1 MTAEEID
8 FLAKKKQTLIQP
20 NIIERDLWAAL
31 RDIYEAFDKGTIP
44 VEGAK
49 KAKAD
54 AVAEYNEYVRRRQI
68 FLADAQKRIE
78 LAPLISKANIHGCD
92 ICKQIAA
99 IYDGRSSAKA

>member
-20 NIIERDLWAAL
+20 NIIERGLWAAL
-31 RDIYEAFDKGTIP
+31 RDIYDAFDKGTIT

-49 KAKAD
+49 KAKQD
-54 AVAEYNEYVRRRQI
+54 AMSEYNEYVRRRQI
-68 FLADAQKRIE
+68 FLADAQKRIQ
-78 LAPLISKANIHGCD
+78 LAPVISEANLHGCA
-92 ICKQIAA
+92 ICKRIAA

>member
-20 NIIERDLWAAL
+20 NIIERGLWAAL
-31 RDIYEAFDKGTIP
+31 RDIYDAFDKGAIP

-54 AVAEYNEYVRRRQI
+54 AFAEYNEFIRRRQI
-68 FLADAQKRIE
+68 YLKDANKRIE
-78 LAPLISKANIHGCD
+78 IAPLISEAELHGCD
-92 ICKQIAA
+92 ICKQIARK
-99 IYDGRSSAKA
+99 YDGRG